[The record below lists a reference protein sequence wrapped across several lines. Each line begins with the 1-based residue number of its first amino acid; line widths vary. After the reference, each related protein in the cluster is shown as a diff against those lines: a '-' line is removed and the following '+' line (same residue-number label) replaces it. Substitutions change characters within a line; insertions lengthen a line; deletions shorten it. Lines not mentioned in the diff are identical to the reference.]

1 MRRPLLRRLLTEAT
15 EDLAGITRDDLG
27 TLSDEEIADL
37 VIEIADAAMPLGY
50 VPGAGPLLERLDG
63 LILRVLR
70 RRIVA
75 MIGRA
80 RERAAKAAR
89 VSS

>member
-1 MRRPLLRRLLTEAT
+1 MRRPLLHRLLAEAH

-50 VPGAGPLLERLDG
+50 VPGAGPVLEALDG
-63 LILRVLR
+63 LVLRLFRGRVLR
-70 RRIVA
+70 MV
-75 MIGRA
+75 
-80 RERAAKAAR
+80 KAAR
-89 VSS
+89 ARLNAAAGAH

>member
-1 MRRPLLRRLLTEAT
+1 MSRPLLRRLLTEAA

-50 VPGAGPLLERLDG
+50 VPGAGPVLEALDG
-63 LILRVLR
+63 LVLR
-70 RRIVA
+70 LFRGRVVR
-75 MIGRA
+75 MVKRA
-80 RERAAKAAR
+80 RARLSAAAGAH
-89 VSS
+89 